1 MNNCTFLDNHD
12 MDRVFSTVN
21 EDWKKLKMGI
31 NWLLTIRG
39 IPQLYYGT
47 EVLMKNKKEGS
58 DAPVREDFP
67 GGWPDDNPG
76 NNRFTKEGRSEQQ
89 NEALHYISV
98 LANFRKKSSALTTGK
113 TMQFVPKDGMYVYF
127 RYDNRQTVMV
137 ITNSGD
143 KAVKPDWIP
152 FEERMKGFTR
162 VKNVVNGHIEHLSD
176 LILEPNESFVFELL
190 Q

>member
-1 MNNCTFLDNHD
+1 
-12 MDRVFSTVN
+12 
-21 EDWKKLKMGI
+21 
-31 NWLLTIRG
+31 
-39 IPQLYYGT
+39 
-47 EVLMKNKKEGS
+47 
-58 DAPVREDFP
+58 
-67 GGWPDDNPG
+67 
-76 NNRFTKEGRSEQQ
+76 
-89 NEALHYISV
+89 
-98 LANFRKKSSALTTGK
+98 
-113 TMQFVPKDGMYVYF
+113 MQFVPKDGMYVYF